1 MGPSKCQ
8 KAIELFFHMV
18 LFIALYKV
26 VPTFTSAN
34 ETLECDHSNESYQA
48 VLSSRS
54 VHYAVQGGCNF
65 KPFKSVDQTPMCDY
79 STKSY

>member
-1 MGPSKCQ
+1 MLNIYVDGFIPSVGPSKCQ

-34 ETLECDHSNESYQA
+34 ETLECDHSNESYWA
-48 VLSSRS
+48 VLACCT
-54 VHYAVQGGCNF
+54 VHYDVQ
-65 KPFKSVDQTPMCDY
+65 
-79 STKSY
+79 